1 MLHFSKGPPT
11 GWKEKLSKACVRLC
25 VLVSELW
32 DIYLA
37 LLAVLPRFQLQ
48 LGGERR
54 ANDSGGGGKTV

>member
-1 MLHFSKGPPT
+1 MVTIFRVALFQKPSHEVEG
-11 GWKEKLSKACVRLC
+11 KA

-37 LLAVLPRFQLQ
+37 LLAVLPRFQLHF
-48 LGGERR
+48 GEEKR